1 MIAYLKQLFDIKSEK
16 AKDIIN
22 DNNNSKSN

>member
-16 AKDIIN
+16 TKDIIN